1 MLCELCAS
9 VGRMRVGE
17 AQHLNHRESTEL
29 LTFACDCC
37 GKPLGTTSGDRV
49 GQMLAQLAR
58 FGLIGEN
65 LLARRR
71 A

>member
-1 MLCELCAS
+1 
-9 VGRMRVGE
+9 MRVGE
-17 AQHLNHRESTEL
+17 AQHLNHRETTEL
-29 LTFACDCC
+29 AYSCDCC